1 MVNGGDPE
9 RGDPERGDPE
19 RGDPRRDAAARV
31 DPVDRPIERI
41 LAPFREFTSSN
52 ASSGILLMI
61 AAAVALS
68 WANSPWASSYFSL
81 LETPI
86 TFGIGDATLSE
97 TLLHWINDGLM
108 AIFFLVVGLEIKREV
123 LVGELASA
131 RRATLPIAAAIG
143 GAVVPAVIFLLIA
156 GSGEGG
162 RGWAIPM
169 ATDIAFALGVLALLG
184 DRIPIGLRVFMA
196 ALAIAD
202 DLLAVVIIGIF
213 YTESVETTALI
224 VAVGCMT
231 LLVAANR
238 LGIRRPVVYALLGI
252 ALWLAIL
259 QSGVH
264 ATIAGVLLALTIPA
278 RTRLDSEAFAIRARR
293 IVDHLVRR
301 EGSAEAPTIDEHH
314 DALWELETITERAQS
329 PMLRFEHALQPWV
342 AFVIVP
348 IFALANAGVALGGDV
363 GAMLSDPLVLGIA
376 IGLVL
381 GKQIGI
387 TAAAVLVIR
396 TGFASLPSGVGLR
409 HIYGA
414 AWLGGIGFTMSLF
427 ISDLA
432 FDGGPLLA
440 LAKVGIL
447 IGSVVAGLGGYLIL
461 RSATPRR

>member
-1 MVNGGDPE
+1 MNGDDPE
-9 RGDPERGDPE
+9 RIDPTDP
-19 RGDPRRDAAARV
+19 
-31 DPVDRPIERI
+31 PIAQI

-52 ASSGILLMI
+52 ASSGIPLMI
-61 AAAVALS
+61 AAAVALA

-81 LETPI
+81 FETPI
-86 TFGIGDATLSE
+86 TIGVGDTGLSK
-97 TLLHWINDGLM
+97 TLLNWVNDGLM

-131 RRATLPIAAAIG
+131 RRATLPIAAALG

-156 GSGEGG
+156 GSSEGG

-184 DRIPIGLRVFMA
+184 DRIPVGLRVFMA

-202 DLLAVVIIGIF
+202 DLLAVAIIGIF
-213 YTESVETTALI
+213 YTASVETTAV
-224 VAVGCMT
+224 VAALGCMT
-231 LLVAANR
+231 ILVAANV
-238 LGIRRPVVYALLGI
+238 LGVRRPVVYGLLGV

-264 ATIAGVLLALTIPA
+264 ATIAGVLLALMIPA
-278 RTRLDSEAFAIRARR
+278 RTRLDSDAFAIRARR
-293 IVDHLVRR
+293 IVDHLVRH
-301 EGSAEAPTIDEHH
+301 EGSDDPPTIEKRH

-363 GAMLSDPLVLGIA
+363 GAMLRDPVVLGIA

-381 GKQIGI
+381 GKQLGI
-387 TAAAVLVIR
+387 TAAAVLVVR
-396 TGFASLPSGVGLR
+396 MGVATLPPGVGLR

-432 FDGGPLLA
+432 FGGTPLLG
-440 LAKVGIL
+440 LAK
-447 IGSVVAGLGGYLIL
+447 IGVLAASVAAGMGGYLIL
-461 RSATPRR
+461 RFAAPRR